1 MPACA
6 SCVIGGIHKFFMGK
20 SSLPAFY
27 GGGANRLSGGVFWRE
42 PCPSK
47 STSRKRNQWSFVV
60 LMLVPAPGKIHR
72 LFMLEHRTR
81 LVSNL
86 ADLDG
91 LAFLMSNRWF
101 GIFITAHTKPDA
113 NHILP
118 CGLTRGEYGID
129 GLFHSRRSRT
139 PEEGFCVFPSSFA
152 RRTKATG
159 AMVCLQELIDANRRT
174 LIKYRPLRMDASFIL
189 YVCAPRSSSHSMH
202 SRLAAGS
209 TICTTWRRLGHAVVD
224 PLDGGQAGLRGNCS
238 CPKTPSDVSS

>member
-42 PCPSK
+42 PCLSK

-72 LFMLEHRTR
+72 LFMLDHRTR

-139 PEEGFCVFPSSFA
+139 PEEGFLPTTSDGCQLHLVCMRTTVLVSF
-152 RRTKATG
+152 
-159 AMVCLQELIDANRRT
+159 DAFS
-174 LIKYRPLRMDASFIL
+174 LS
-189 YVCAPRSSSHSMH
+189 
-202 SRLAAGS
+202 
-209 TICTTWRRLGHAVVD
+209 RRLYDLYNMATAW
-224 PLDGGQAGLRGNCS
+224 PRGS
-238 CPKTPSDVSS
+238 RSVGWWSGWLARKLQLSEDTE